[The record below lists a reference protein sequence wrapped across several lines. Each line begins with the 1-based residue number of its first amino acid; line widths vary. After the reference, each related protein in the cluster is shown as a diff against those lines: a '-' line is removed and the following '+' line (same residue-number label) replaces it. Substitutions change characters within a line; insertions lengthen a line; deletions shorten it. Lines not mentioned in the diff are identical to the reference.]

1 MISSQGFS
9 LHDSMWS
16 VDIRLA
22 IKLQETYLIRKG
34 ADKEEAEEKNK
45 LDYITDALEKL
56 VKRAEN
62 GE

>member
-1 MISSQGFS
+1 
-9 LHDSMWS
+9 MWS